1 MAQKPLARITV
12 KDICDA
18 ADLNRS
24 TYYRYFTDPYDQM
37 TKLEAQII
45 QEMEDCLD
53 EYIQKE
59 GGAGD
64 IAKLY
69 SVVLQVLRYIESKQE
84 MFTILLGN
92 KGDLSLQEDILAAL
106 ADKLL
111 PQNFKEPGSK
121 VLLQKFIFISNGSFG
136 MIYYWLMAEHK
147 EPIEELAK
155 QITSMALAVARDK
168 TR

>member
-1 MAQKPLARITV
+1 MEF
-12 KDICDA
+12 
-18 ADLNRS
+18 NRQCS
-24 TYYRYFTDPYDQM
+24 AIW
-37 TKLEAQII
+37 LEAQII

-111 PQNFKEPGSK
+111 PQNFKEAGSK
-121 VLLQKFIFISNGSFG
+121 ALLQKFIFISNGSFG